1 MNVLWTA
8 GRSLQGV
15 TRVWSETC
23 GVVLLPGQVTAAMRA
38 HTAPPMQVNPPCR
51 AESRCSSCIWKGLP
65 APQPCTQAVGV
76 CFLAFV
82 ITAGWSYLALGLG
95 NAFCNRMKSLQSLL
109 RGFSDEPRVSE
120 QWGTEHTF
128 PGVLILLQT
137 QSISYSILFNLKRF
151 MSSKLCWGGHLSW
164 HLPCTSFALALG
176 LTHSSGYSEEQTHWL

>member
-38 HTAPPMQVNPPCR
+38 HTAPPMQVNSPCR

-128 PGVLILLQT
+128 PG
-137 QSISYSILFNLKRF
+137 SS
-151 MSSKLCWGGHLSW
+151 SSKHKVYPIPFFSIWNVLWVQSCVEVDIWADIFHAHHLLW
-164 HLPCTSFALALG
+164 H
-176 LTHSSGYSEEQTHWL
+176 